1 MAKPNNQPELT
12 TDNMQQL
19 IINTLDT
26 CTKQAITQATE
37 NNDLNKL
44 QLLNN
49 SGFLA
54 TVISDLLSNASDS
67 VKLRMLNLIMD
78 RMDGK
83 SNNKKDNQINNN
95 IIYITKKEQ
104 TNIKKQINTLI
115 EQSYTEVED

>member
-1 MAKPNNQPELT
+1 
-12 TDNMQQL
+12 MQQL

>member
-54 TVISDLLSNASDS
+54 TVIADLLSNASDS